1 MVKNM
6 TNKLDISQIKWIFF
20 DVGSTIVDETQA
32 YSHRAY
38 DMLNG
43 SNITFDEFDRKR
55 IELSK
60 QGYDGNSQAIKYF
73 GLSKTPWHH
82 EDEKL
87 YESAKGILLYLKN
100 KGYHL
105 GIIANQSKGLTDR
118 LRKFD
123 VFDYFELIISSEDVG
138 LAKPDT
144 KIFQHALERIGCTPN
159 QVIMIGDRLDNDI
172 IPAKLVGMNTM
183 WIRHGLSIYQ
193 DVTFGSGVADFVI
206 DRLQS
211 IELLL

>member
-1 MVKNM
+1 
-6 TNKLDISQIKWIFF
+6 
-20 DVGSTIVDETQA
+20 
-32 YSHRAY
+32 
-38 DMLNG
+38 MLNG
-43 SNITFDEFDRKR
+43 TNITFDEFDRKR

-144 KIFQHALERIGCTPN
+144 KIFQYALERIGCTPN